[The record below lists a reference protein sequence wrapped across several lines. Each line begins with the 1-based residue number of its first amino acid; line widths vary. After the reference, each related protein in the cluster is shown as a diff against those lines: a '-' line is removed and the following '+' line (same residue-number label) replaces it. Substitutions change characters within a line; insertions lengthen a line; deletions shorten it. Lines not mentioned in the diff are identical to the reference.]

1 MLRLPLIASI
11 RSISTSSFLSV
22 KYFAIIIERILF
34 IKEIC
39 DPKIEGRKSQ
49 KKAIIDT
56 LSSFLIISPTMK
68 RINTITDVPGIKVG
82 HASDF
87 EALTGCTVI
96 LCEEGAVGAVDI
108 RGTAT
113 GTRQIDALAHLHL
126 VDKIHAI
133 LLAGGSAFGL
143 DAAGG
148 VMTYLEEKGKG
159 FDVVK
164 TKIPIVPTAVIF
176 DFGIGDFRVRPDQQM
191 GYEACLNA
199 SKKVEEG
206 SVGAG
211 TGATVG
217 KLFGI
222 ERAMK
227 GGIGTSSIRGP
238 KGLVVGA
245 LVVVNAFGDVLH
257 PDSRQIL
264 AGARKSK
271 KSFQL
276 SNSSKWMKKGVTR
289 KQFGATTP
297 SDSSAFNTTLGVIA
311 INANFTKKEMHQVA
325 QIAHL
330 GLAKIIS
337 PLHTTF
343 DGDLIFAISLGK
355 KKADVNTIGLL
366 GEVALIEGVK
376 RAVTKA
382 TGFGIIPAYQDI
394 VGQK

>member
-1 MLRLPLIASI
+1 
-11 RSISTSSFLSV
+11 
-22 KYFAIIIERILF
+22 
-34 IKEIC
+34 
-39 DPKIEGRKSQ
+39 
-49 KKAIIDT
+49 
-56 LSSFLIISPTMK
+56 MK
-68 RINTITDVPGIKVG
+68 RLHAITDVPGIKVG

-87 EALTGCTVI
+87 KALTGCTVI
-96 LCEEGAVGAVDI
+96 LCEEGAIGAVDI

-113 GTRQIDALAHLHL
+113 GTRQIDALTHLHL

-148 VMTYLEEKGKG
+148 VMAYLEEKGKG

-176 DFGIGDFRVRPDQQM
+176 DFGIGNFRVRPDQQM
-191 GYEACLNA
+191 GYQACLNA

-206 SVGAG
+206 SVGVG

-227 GGIGTSSIRGP
+227 GGVGTSSIRGP
-238 KGLVVGA
+238 KGLIVGA
-245 LVVVNAFGDVLH
+245 LVVANAFGDVL
-257 PDSRQIL
+257 DSESNQIL

-276 SNSSKWMKKGVTR
+276 AHSSKWMKKGVTR
-289 KQFGATTP
+289 KQFGAIAP
-297 SDSSAFNTTLGVIA
+297 SDADAFNTTLGVIA
-311 INANFTKKEMHQVA
+311 TNANFTKKELHQVA

-330 GLAKIIS
+330 GLAKVIS

-343 DGDLIFAISLGK
+343 DGDLVFALSLGR
-355 KKADVNTIGLL
+355 KKADVNTLGLL
-366 GEVALIEGVK
+366 GEVALIESVK

-382 TGFGIIPAYQDI
+382 KGFGILPAYQDI
-394 VGQK
+394 GI

>member
-1 MLRLPLIASI
+1 
-11 RSISTSSFLSV
+11 
-22 KYFAIIIERILF
+22 
-34 IKEIC
+34 
-39 DPKIEGRKSQ
+39 
-49 KKAIIDT
+49 
-56 LSSFLIISPTMK
+56 MK
-68 RINTITDVPGIKVG
+68 RVSTITDVPGIKVG

-87 EALTGCTVI
+87 KALTGCTVI

-108 RGTAT
+108 RGTAA
-113 GTRQIDALAHLHL
+113 GTRQLDALTHLHL

-143 DAAGG
+143 DATGG

-164 TKIPIVPTAVIF
+164 TKIPIVPSAIIF
-176 DFGIGDFRVRPDQQM
+176 DFGIGDFRVRPDPQM
-191 GYEACLNA
+191 GYQACLHA
-199 SKKVEEG
+199 SQKVEEG

-227 GGIGTSSIRGP
+227 GGVGTSSIRGP
-238 KGLVVGA
+238 RGLIAGA
-245 LVVVNAFGDVLH
+245 LVVVNAFGDVLDPGSNH
-257 PDSRQIL
+257 IL

-271 KSFQL
+271 KSSQL
-276 SNSSKWMKKGVTR
+276 ANSSKWMKKGVTR
-289 KQFGATTP
+289 KQFGAGAP
-297 SDSSAFNTTLGVIA
+297 SDANIFNTTLGVIA
-311 INANFTKKEMHQVA
+311 TNAELTKKEVHQVA
-325 QIAHL
+325 QIAHI

-343 DGDLIFAISLGK
+343 DGDLIFALSYGK
-355 KKADVNTIGLL
+355 KKGDVNTIGLL
-366 GEVALIEGVK
+366 GEAALIESVK

-382 TGFGIIPAYQDI
+382 EGFGIIPSYQDI
-394 VGQK
+394 VT